1 MATSVFGDIMHESF
15 ITYLCYL
22 LVLSKKFAA
31 TMSDI
36 CNIEEDVKRFSVVSI
51 IFTYKNARYVL
62 SVYVCNVF
70 ASNISYH
77 EPRNIAMDPFTSAVL
92 NSDP

>member
-31 TMSDI
+31 IMSDI
-36 CNIEEDVKRFSVVSI
+36 CNIDEDVKRFSVVSI
-51 IFTYKNARYVL
+51 IIKMQDTFSLYTL
-62 SVYVCNVF
+62 CNVF

-77 EPRNIAMDPFTSAVL
+77 EPRNIAMDPFTNAVL